1 MNVVCGWYVANSI
14 LKKSFEEKNYITPL
28 KLNCLVYLLSSEY
41 LYLNG
46 ECLSNELF
54 EKTKYGPV
62 LPSIYFKFNSFGNR
76 VITKYAK
83 DATGKIIHINGIKFD
98 ESLLHIWEKFKNIDD
113 ATIISYIGSG
123 SNYSKKEMDR
133 TISEREMLMDEIDR
147 QEKTLEKAKV
157 YTKNTRV

>member
-28 KLNCLVYLLSSEY
+28 KPNSLVYLLSSEY

-46 ECLSNELF
+46 ESLSNELF

-76 VITKYAK
+76 VITEYAK

-113 ATIISYIGSG
+113 STIMSYIESG